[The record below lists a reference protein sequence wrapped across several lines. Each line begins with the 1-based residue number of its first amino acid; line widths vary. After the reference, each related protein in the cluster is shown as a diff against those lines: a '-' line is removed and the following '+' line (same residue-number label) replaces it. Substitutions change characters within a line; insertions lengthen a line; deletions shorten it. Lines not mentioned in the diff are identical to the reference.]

1 MVDQAAAWDGFA
13 ACMARPHTRAM
24 MGSTGSGGARPDG
37 GRAPLEVRFARDSP
51 LEGDGFEPSVPHKK
65 QPFFATPV
73 RSPQFA
79 FHNKNRLFRAR
90 NRWFESISLQRRV
103 RLSSES
109 AFVGR
114 EPRLSARVCAAGLA
128 TWSAETRR
136 VCRYRTKR
144 RQYLCRAIFQ
154 YRSAADGGGESATP
168 VPTESGLAGLNVDRS
183 LNSDRT
189 QTKPSTIC

>member
-37 GRAPLEVRFARDSP
+37 GRAPLEVRFALDSP

-65 QPFFATPV
+65 QPFLATPV

-103 RLSSES
+103 CELEGWGGDNLNRALAANQRQERGTLRTHPIRRPREDIFLPKQNALS
-109 AFVGR
+109 
-114 EPRLSARVCAAGLA
+114 P
-128 TWSAETRR
+128 
-136 VCRYRTKR
+136 
-144 RQYLCRAIFQ
+144 
-154 YRSAADGGGESATP
+154 
-168 VPTESGLAGLNVDRS
+168 
-183 LNSDRT
+183 
-189 QTKPSTIC
+189 